1 MKKIIIGALALAT
14 PFMALAA
21 GTALGGTFT
30 SIVQDARNILN
41 TLIPVLMMVAVVV
54 FLWGVVKYITSSGDE
69 EKRKSAKGYI
79 IYGLIGIFVMVALW
93 GIVTVVASTLGL
105 GAPGTGITLPPV
117 TQ

>member
-1 MKKIIIGALALAT
+1 MKKFLIGVLALGT
-14 PFMALAA
+14 PFLAGA
-21 GTALGGTFT
+21 TVLGTTFT

-41 TLIPVLMMVAVVV
+41 ILLPVLMMVAVVV

-69 EKRKSAKGYI
+69 EKRKEAKGYI

-105 GAPGTGITLPPV
+105 GTPGAGISLPPV
-117 TQ
+117 TAP